1 MPARR
6 FLGDVLAVMG
16 NEFRLFRRSRTAIII
31 SLVILPVFFTVSLGG
46 ASGRAGETFSPTA
59 QIPIAFVDNDLT
71 VASSRLYGALSSS
84 GDFDN
89 LVQGY
94 REENAIAMLGTGK
107 IFAVI
112 IVPRGFHEGLTSNGG
127 ANIVVYEDDSVNGLG
142 SQIVSSLQKS
152 LQGFSPTAQAMPLLS
167 SGPSQ
172 VEIIQKG
179 VSFSGFAFGLTIIL
193 ALVIIFATFY
203 EIAGGMSRECE
214 DGTYARLLL
223 SPISLGAIILG
234 KTAYDLVLNVIRT
247 FIVFGI
253 GIYAYGASLNT
264 DFGTVLLLSL
274 LMALITMGFGF
285 LISALGVGVRA
296 VIIIEFFLVLFLFS
310 FSGFIIDR
318 ELLRGI
324 SSTIS
329 YLLPWAYGIEMLRA
343 TILIGQPLLSLARQL
358 QFVVISIVVFYGLS
372 YLLLRLSR
380 ERLAT

>member
-343 TILIGQPLLSLARQL
+343 TILIGQPLANLTSQL
-358 QFVVISIVVFYGLS
+358 QFVLVSIAVFYGLS

>member
-6 FLGDVLAVMG
+6 FLGDILAVMA

-71 VASSRLYGALSSS
+71 AASSRLYGALSSS
-84 GDFDN
+84 GDFDS

-107 IFAVI
+107 ILAVI
-112 IVPRGFHEGLTSNGG
+112 IVPRGFQEGLTSNGG
-127 ANIVVYEDDSVNGLG
+127 ANILVYEDDSVNGLG
-142 SQIVSSLQKS
+142 SRIVSSLQES
-152 LQGFSPTAQAMPLLS
+152 LQGFSPTAEVRPVLS

-223 SPISLGAIILG
+223 SPISLGAVVLG
-234 KTAYDLVLNVIRT
+234 KTMYDLVLNVIRT

-264 DFGTVLLLSL
+264 DFGTVLVLSL
-274 LMALITMGFGF
+274 LIALLTMGFGF

-343 TILIGQPLLSLARQL
+343 TILVGQPLVSLTSQL
-358 QFVVISIVVFYGLS
+358 QFVVVSIVVFYGLS

>member
-6 FLGDVLAVMG
+6 FLSDVLAVMA
-16 NEFRLFRRSRTAIII
+16 NEFRLFRRSRTAIIL

-107 IFAVI
+107 IFAVL
-112 IVPRGFHEGLTSNGG
+112 IVPRGFQEGLTSNGG
-127 ANIVVYEDDSVNGLG
+127 ADILVYEDDSVNGLG
-142 SQIVSSLQKS
+142 SRIVSSLQKS
-152 LQGFSPTAQAMPLLS
+152 LQGFSPTAGARPLLS

-179 VSFSGFAFGLTIIL
+179 VAFSGFAFGLTIIL

-223 SPISLGAIILG
+223 TPISLGAIILG
-234 KTAYDLVLNVIRT
+234 KTMYDLVLNVIRT

-264 DFGTVLLLSL
+264 DFGTIVVLSL

-329 YLLPWAYGIEMLRA
+329 YSLPWAYGIEMLRG
-343 TILIGQPLLSLARQL
+343 TILVGQPLLSMTGQL
-358 QFVVISIVVFYGLS
+358 ELVVISIVVFYGLS

>member
-1 MPARR
+1 MPALR
-6 FLGDVLAVMG
+6 FLGDFLAVMA

-112 IVPRGFHEGLTSNGG
+112 MVPRGFQEGLTSNGG
-127 ANIVVYEDDSVNGLG
+127 ADILVYEDDSVNGLG
-142 SQIVSSLQKS
+142 SRIVSSLQKS
-152 LQGFSPTAQAMPLLS
+152 LQGFSPTAGVKPLLS

-179 VSFSGFAFGLTIIL
+179 VTFSGFAFGLTIIL

-203 EIAGGMSRECE
+203 EIAGGMSRESE

-223 SPISLGAIILG
+223 TPISLGAIILG
-234 KTAYDLVLNVIRT
+234 KTMYDLVLNVIRT

-264 DFGTVLLLSL
+264 DFGTILILSL

>member
-6 FLGDVLAVMG
+6 FLGDILAVMA

-112 IVPRGFHEGLTSNGG
+112 IVPRGFQERLTGNGS
-127 ANIVVYEDDSVNGLG
+127 ANILVYEDDSVNDLG
-142 SQIVSSLQKS
+142 SRIVSSLQKS
-152 LQGFSPTAQAMPLLS
+152 LQGFSPTAQARPLLS

-179 VSFSGFAFGLTIIL
+179 VTFSGFAFGLTIIL

-223 SPISLGAIILG
+223 TPISLGAMILG
-234 KTAYDLVLNVIRT
+234 KTMYDLVLNVIRT

-264 DFGTVLLLSL
+264 DFGTVLVLSL
-274 LMALITMGFGF
+274 LMALLTMGFGF

-343 TILIGQPLLSLARQL
+343 TILVGQPLVSLTSQL
-358 QFVVISIVVFYGLS
+358 QFVLVSIVLFYGLS

>member
-1 MPARR
+1 MPARK
-6 FLGDVLAVMG
+6 FLGDVLAVMA
-16 NEFRLFRRSRTAIII
+16 NEFRLFRRSRTAIIL

-46 ASGRAGETFSPTA
+46 ASGGAGETFSPTA

-94 REENAIAMLGTGK
+94 REDNAIAMLGTGK

-112 IVPRGFHEGLTSNGG
+112 IVPRGFQEGLTSNGG

-142 SQIVSSLQKS
+142 SRIVSSLQKS
-152 LQGFSPTAQAMPLLS
+152 LQGFSPSAQVRPLLS
-167 SGPSQ
+167 SAPSQ
-172 VEIIQKG
+172 VEIIPKG
-179 VSFSGFAFGLTIIL
+179 VTFSGFAFGLTIIL

-234 KTAYDLVLNVIRT
+234 KTMYDLVLNVIRT

-264 DFGTVLLLSL
+264 DFGTVLVLSL
-274 LMALITMGFGF
+274 LMALLTMGFGF

-343 TILIGQPLLSLARQL
+343 TILIGQPLLSLTSQL

>member
-234 KTAYDLVLNVIRT
+234 KTVYDLVLNVIRT

-343 TILIGQPLLSLARQL
+343 TILIGQPLANLTSQL
-358 QFVVISIVVFYGLS
+358 QFVLVSIAVFYGLS

>member
-1 MPARR
+1 MPAQR
-6 FLGDVLAVMG
+6 FLGDVLAVMA
-16 NEFRLFRRSRTAIII
+16 NEFRLFRRSRTAIIL

-107 IFAVI
+107 VFAVI
-112 IVPRGFHEGLTSNGG
+112 IVPRGFQERLTSNGG

-142 SQIVSSLQKS
+142 SRIVSSLQKS
-152 LQGFSPTAQAMPLLS
+152 LQGFSPTAQVRPLLS
-167 SGPSQ
+167 SGLSQ
-172 VEIIQKG
+172 VEIIPKG
-179 VSFSGFAFGLTIIL
+179 VTFSGFAFGLTIIL

-234 KTAYDLVLNVIRT
+234 KTMYDLVLNVIRT

-264 DFGTVLLLSL
+264 DFGTILILSL

-329 YLLPWAYGIEMLRA
+329 YLLPWAYGIEMMRA
-343 TILIGQPLLSLARQL
+343 TILIGQPLLSLTNQL

>member
-6 FLGDVLAVMG
+6 FLGDVLAVMA
-16 NEFRLFRRSRTAIII
+16 NEFRLFRRSRTAIIL

-94 REENAIAMLGTGK
+94 REENAIAMLGKGK

-112 IVPRGFHEGLTSNGG
+112 IVPRGFQERLTSNGG
-127 ANIVVYEDDSVNGLG
+127 ANILVYEDDSVNGLG
-142 SQIVSSLQKS
+142 SRIVSSLQKS
-152 LQGFSPTAQAMPLLS
+152 LQGFSPTAQVRPLLS
-167 SGPSQ
+167 SGPSE
-172 VEIIQKG
+172 VEIIPKG
-179 VSFSGFAFGLTIIL
+179 VTFSGFAFGLTIIL

-234 KTAYDLVLNVIRT
+234 KTMYDLILNIIRT

-264 DFGTVLLLSL
+264 DFGTVLVLSL

-318 ELLRGI
+318 ELLTGI

-343 TILIGQPLLSLARQL
+343 TILIGQPLLSLTNQL